1 MDSNTKLQNKLD
13 KWEQK
18 SDRYKASVSKLEMK
32 SQALNDK
39 QDKPLK
45 SYTVVL
51 YSDND
56 KMTGESKAHFRLDS
70 TVTTKSQHEKNKP
83 RGMLHKLDAH
93 IKTEN
98 IGFVVPVIQKDKSVP
113 LANGAI
119 NANAG
124 RRTISLHN
132 KALPSVL
139 QDAVPYTKRTL
150 LAAES
155 AVIKAGD
162 SFKHTAQPVAMAATN
177 ALKMQVS
184 NQIYKAAQE
193 NTGLKATMGAA
204 NATISTAQM
213 VHKWSSNRRQYM
225 IAQKGLKLEQKTEL
239 MKAKVEKLEMK
250 SAMAKE
256 KHVYK
261 ELRKSAKENGLDLKF
276 TRAEKKKA
284 WKKVFDNA
292 QKGNYL
298 EKPQMKSFQKASKAD
313 VLAAKEFKA
322 AKQVYHTKIVK
333 EKVFNT
339 ATGRTQTKYHRVIDK
354 SRKKVQ
360 KPKKPDDFFVSASKM
375 GLGALGNKATAE
387 LANSDDVGTQALGKG
402 LQFGMSELSKANQKR
417 TMQSKLKFDKKMEKA
432 QMKMEKAHNELQ
444 IEKSKP
450 EQPKLKKK
458 DKKAMKK
465 AAAKNRNAKQFK
477 ENLKQ
482 KAKKLKEK
490 AATKVKELVKKKML
504 PALIGIGGGVVII
517 LLVMML
523 PILLLGGN
531 TDTGAIIGVA
541 TYTNDRAGLIDFNN
555 EVNNLYWQWQSDIN
569 SKMAEYSKDDTL
581 EWLLV
586 LNPCTGGP
594 VTNCP
599 QELAARA
606 AANANNPEYD
616 EDESNVYSLPT
627 EDNVTKVVKHLYKG
641 EKSSLSSYDIMC
653 LYAYFTVKYKD
664 NDWGSFTSEF
674 ADFYKDNF
682 VLACKDEY
690 GDVISNDIGTE
701 VLLDTHYTTNCVI
714 TPATDEEGNT
724 TAAHDHDTTSEEHYV
739 ETTEIWMHYF
749 LYPKDEENPMTIQ
762 KYIAEQIKGIGEV
775 DETGVSEGEKHYNML
790 MQSLGYHQV
799 IDTPAYVVETGD
811 VVDWSNQA
819 GKFGTYGE
827 IYNVNEDSEIEGVQ
841 PDFRYKQTTDVTM
854 DIYYGDKSQLK
865 IVAGATGVIKSKS
878 SDTVEIEYTDNNL
891 IITYTCKATD
901 GITDYTPVIT
911 EMTSLGVG
919 DAVKAGD
926 HLFYTEGETRQAP
939 GGEYDVYPLIEVTA
953 YDTEEE
959 KYVNPL
965 LVIRSR
971 EY

>member
-98 IGFVVPVIQKDKSVP
+98 IGFVVPVIQKDKCVP

-417 TMQSKLKFDKKMEKA
+417 TMQSKLKFDRKMSKA

-504 PALIGIGGGVVII
+504 PALIGVGGGVVIM
-517 LLVMML
+517 LLIMML

-531 TDTGAIIGVA
+531 TDTGAVIGVA
-541 TYTNDRAGLIDFNN
+541 SYTTDRATLIEMNTEFQNLVWEWQQEFNNKVN
-555 EVNNLYWQWQSDIN
+555 EVNTEDT
-569 SKMAEYSKDDTL
+569 AEWELILTACFPTFTS
-581 EWLLV
+581 
-586 LNPCTGGP
+586 
-594 VTNCP
+594 NCP
-599 QELAARA
+599 NAAESLAAAAGNHA
-606 AANANNPEYD
+606 AAVANGTCPPG
-616 EDESNVYSLPT
+616 NVYEVIKNLGSPNTIVPT
-627 EDNVTKVVKHLYKG
+627 CDMRY
-641 EKSSLSSYDIMC
+641 I
-653 LYAYFTVKYKD
+653 YAYYTVKYKD
-664 NDWGSFTSEF
+664 EEWPSIEAEFGDFFEKYYEFKEITPYFSNYHNSKQLIDVHTSE
-674 ADFYKDNF
+674 
-682 VLACKDEY
+682 
-690 GDVISNDIGTE
+690 S
-701 VLLDTHYTTNCVI
+701 CVI
-714 TPATDEEGNT
+714 KDGKHSHSSEE
-724 TAAHDHDTTSEEHYV
+724 EEHYEEV
-739 ETTEIWMHYF
+739 TKKIIYYRFQPKNGDDPYTIEEYILDQVKNIGEKDSNGISEGQKHYEM
-749 LYPKDEENPMTIQ
+749 LLESLGLTQVISYPVYYPSTGEPMDWSEDDEVSFFGE
-762 KYIAEQIKGIGEV
+762 IAEFKDINTLIPEEQRDPNALEDYRFLQLGPV
-775 DETGVSEGEKHYNML
+775 DTYLTLPWVEET
-790 MQSLGYHQV
+790 
-799 IDTPAYVVETGD
+799 
-811 VVDWSNQA
+811 
-819 GKFGTYGE
+819 
-827 IYNVNEDSEIEGVQ
+827 IE
-841 PDFRYKQTTDVTM
+841 
-854 DIYYGDKSQLK
+854 
-865 IVAGATGVIKSKS
+865 IVAGG
-878 SDTVEIEYTDNNL
+878 Y
-891 IITYTCKATD
+891 
-901 GITDYTPVIT
+901 GVIT
-911 EMTSLGVG
+911 EKTDTSITINYEEENLSVRYEGVARTAVAETSPQISGMTSLEVG
-919 DAVKAGD
+919 DKVEEGT
-926 HLFYTEGETRQAP
+926 HLFYNEPFFIENWGDVQAS
-939 GGEYDVYPLIEVTA
+939 LRLTT
-953 YDTEEE
+953 YDTEA
-959 KYVNPL
+959 KAYINPFYV
-965 LVIRSR
+965 VQSR
-971 EY
+971 IH